1 MAIARLL
8 RPFCRVITAT
18 VFLVI
23 ACASHA
29 AAQSVTLA
37 WDANPESDLAGY
49 QVEYGTV
56 SGSPTTTVDVG
67 NVTTRQ
73 FTGLQFGVTYYFRLR
88 AYNASSQVSAPS
100 SEVSFTPTSAP
111 PAPTL
116 TSVAPTS
123 GPAAGGT
130 VITLTGT
137 NFANGATVRV
147 NGVAATGVT
156 VVSTTRITATTPAG
170 TAGAR
175 TVQVTN
181 SDGQS
186 GSLTNAFTYVAAPTV
201 SSVSPTSGPAAGGTV
216 ITITGTGFVSGAT
229 VRVNGTAA
237 TGVTFVSAT
246 QLRATTPAGTAGAR
260 AVQVTN
266 PDSQSA
272 TLNSAFTYLAAP
284 TLTSISPTSG
294 PTAGGTVIT
303 LTGTNYAAGATVTV
317 NGVAAT
323 AVTVVSAT
331 QVRATTPAGTAGART
346 VQITNSDSQSASLA
360 SAFTYVAPPAVTGVS
375 PSSGPAVGGTTV
387 TISGSGFVAGATV
400 RIGATAAASVTFVS
414 STALTAVTPGGSGA
428 QSVQVTNPDTQS
440 ATLANAFTYVAAP
453 TVTSVS
459 PSSGPTAGGTGITV
473 TGTGFLAGATVRIGG
488 TAATSV
494 SVVSATSITA
504 VTPAGSA
511 GGQSVQVTNPDG
523 QTGTRAA
530 AFTYTAPTPGPT
542 LTAVSPSSGP
552 VAGGTPITLTGSNFT
567 TGATV
572 TIGGASAT
580 SVMFVNATTITAA
593 APAGTAGARDVR
605 VTQTSGS
612 STLSSGFTYVA
623 AGPTLTSI
631 APASGPAAGG
641 TAVTL
646 TGTNFA
652 AGASVSIGGVSASSV
667 VVVSATRIT
676 AVSPAGTAGARDV
689 RVSQTSGSVTLTG
702 GFTYTVGTAD
712 DTDGDGLP
720 NDWETQFGLD
730 PNSAAGANGA
740 AGDPDADGLTN
751 AQEFAAGSH
760 PRGTLKRYLAEGVS
774 NAFFDTRLAIANP
787 QTATA
792 RVLLTFLD
800 GNGSMTRKFLT
811 IPARSRATVKAS
823 DVAALAGASFAT
835 TLEADQVVVMDRL
848 MSWAGEMGYAGHMET
863 AVQSP
868 STTWYLAEGATHGNF
883 ELFYL
888 IMNPSPQNAD
898 VKVRYLLPSGA
909 PIEKTYAIGAGS
921 RFTIWV
927 DQEDA
932 ALATTDVSA
941 QITST
946 NGVPIIVERSM
957 YLNLPG
963 KPFKGGH
970 NSAGVT
976 APATSWFLAEG
987 STGKVFSEFLLFAN
1001 PTSQAATLEATY
1013 LRTNGSPIVKTYTV
1027 APNSRKTI
1035 NVALESGALAAAS
1048 ASVKVEST
1056 NGVPV
1061 IVERTMWWTGA
1072 TSAWTEGHNAFGTT
1086 RTAPKWVVAE
1096 GEQGGA
1102 KGVST
1107 FVLIANTSAAD
1118 ATVKVTLLPE
1128 SGAEESRTYTV
1139 RANQRF
1145 TVPASDFANANG
1157 HRFSFIVESQNPTT
1171 AGALAVERSLYWNTP
1186 EATWDA
1192 GDDSVGAI
1200 VP

>member
-8 RPFCRVITAT
+8 RSFRRVVTAT

-37 WDANPESDLAGY
+37 WDANPESDIAGY
-49 QVEYGTV
+49 QVQYGTV
-56 SGSPTTTVDVG
+56 AGNPTTTVDVG

-73 FTGLQFGVTYYFRLR
+73 FSGLQFGVTYYFRVR
-88 AYNASSQVSAPS
+88 AYNTSQLVSAPS
-100 SEVSFTPTSAP
+100 SEVSYTPSSTP
-111 PAPTL
+111 PPPSL

-130 VITLTGT
+130 TITLTGS
-137 NFANGATVRV
+137 NFAIGASVRV
-147 NGVAATGVT
+147 NGVSATSVT
-156 VVSTTRITATTPAG
+156 IVSTTTITAVTPAG

-181 SDGQS
+181 PDGQS
-186 GSLTNAFTYVAAPTV
+186 ASLSSAFTYVAAPTI
-201 SSVSPTSGPAAGGTV
+201 SSVSPASGPTAGGTV

-229 VRVNGTAA
+229 VRVNGVAA
-237 TGVTFVSAT
+237 TGVTFLSAT
-246 QLRATTPAGTAGAR
+246 QVRATTPAGTAGAR

-266 PDSQSA
+266 PD
-272 TLNSAFTYLAAP
+272 
-284 TLTSISPTSG
+284 G
-294 PTAGGTVIT
+294 
-303 LTGTNYAAGATVTV
+303 
-317 NGVAAT
+317 
-323 AVTVVSAT
+323 
-331 QVRATTPAGTAGART
+331 
-346 VQITNSDSQSASLA
+346 
-360 SAFTYVAPPAVTGVS
+360 
-375 PSSGPAVGGTTV
+375 
-387 TISGSGFVAGATV
+387 
-400 RIGATAAASVTFVS
+400 
-414 STALTAVTPGGSGA
+414 
-428 QSVQVTNPDTQS
+428 QSVS
-440 ATLANAFTYVAAP
+440 LANAFTYVAPP

-459 PSSGPTAGGTGITV
+459 PSSGPTAGGTAITV
-473 TGTGFLAGATVRIGG
+473 TGTGFIAGATVRVGG
-488 TAATSV
+488 TSATAV

-511 GGQSVQVTNPDG
+511 GGPSVQVTNPDG
-523 QTGTRAA
+523 QSGTRAA
-530 AFTYTAPTPGPT
+530 AFTYTAATPGPT
-542 LTAVSPSSGP
+542 LTGVSPSSGP
-552 VAGGTPITLTGSNFT
+552 IAGGTAVTLTGSNFT
-567 TGATV
+567 SGATV

-580 SVMFVNATTITAA
+580 SVVFVSA
-593 APAGTAGARDVR
+593 
-605 VTQTSGS
+605 
-612 STLSSGFTYVA
+612 
-623 AGPTLTSI
+623 TSI
-631 APASGPAAGG
+631 
-641 TAVTL
+641 TAVTP
-646 TGTNFA
+646 
-652 AGASVSIGGVSASSV
+652 AGA
-667 VVVSATRIT
+667 
-676 AVSPAGTAGARDV
+676 AGARDV
-689 RVSQTSGSVTLTG
+689 RVSQTSGSSTLTSGFTYVAPGPALTAVAPASGPVAGGTAIALTGSNFTSGASVTVGGVSATSVVVVSSTRITAVTPAGVAGARDVRVSQSSGAVTLAG
-702 GFTYTVGTAD
+702 GFTYTSGSSD

-787 QTATA
+787 QTAAA
-792 RVLLTFLD
+792 RVHLTFLD
-800 GNGSMTRKFLT
+800 ADGRTTRKFLT
-811 IPARSRATVKAS
+811 VPARSRATVKAS
-823 DVAALAGASFAT
+823 DVAALNGASFAT
-835 TLEADQVVVMDRL
+835 TLEADQLVVMDRF
-848 MSWAGEMGYAGHMET
+848 MSWAGELGYAGHMAT
-863 AVQSP
+863 SVQSP
-868 STTWYLAEGATHGNF
+868 STSWYLAEGATHGNF

-888 IMNPSPQNAD
+888 VMNPSQQNAD
-898 VKVRYLLPSGA
+898 VKVRYIRPSGA
-909 PIEKTYAIGAGS
+909 PIEKTYLVGAGS

-932 ALATTDVSA
+932 ALAATDVSA
-941 QITST
+941 EITST

-970 NSAGVT
+970 NSPGAT

-987 STGKVFSEFLLFAN
+987 STGKFFSEFLLFAN
-1001 PTSQAATLEATY
+1001 PTAQAATLEATY
-1013 LRTNGSPIVKTYTV
+1013 LRTNGTPVVKTYTV

-1035 NVALESGALAAAS
+1035 NVAMEHGSLS
-1048 ASVKVEST
+1048 ATSLSVKIEST

-1061 IVERTMWWTGA
+1061 IVERTMWWVGA
-1072 TSAWTEGHNAFGTT
+1072 DGGWTEGHNAFGAT

-1102 KGVST
+1102 KGLST

-1128 SGAEESRTYTV
+1128 GGTEESRTYTV

-1145 TVPASDFANANG
+1145 TVPAADFAGAEG
-1157 HRFSFIVESQNPTT
+1157 RRFGFVIESLNPTT
-1171 AGALAVERSLYWNTP
+1171 AGALVVERALYWNTP
-1186 EATWDA
+1186 AGTWDA